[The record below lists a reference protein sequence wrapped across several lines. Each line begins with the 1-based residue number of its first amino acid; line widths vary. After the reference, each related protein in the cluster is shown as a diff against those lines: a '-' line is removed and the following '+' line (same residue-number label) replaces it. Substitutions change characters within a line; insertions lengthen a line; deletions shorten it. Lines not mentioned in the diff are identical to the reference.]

1 MPLPFRFTATLGLSV
16 IFDIGREAIAYGIMG
31 MVAAIGFPVLLVRA
45 KRRKLEKLRRRGIK
59 RYER

>member
-1 MPLPFRFTATLGLSV
+1 LGLPV

-31 MVAAIGFPVLLVRA
+31 TVAAIGFPVLLVRA

>member
-1 MPLPFRFTATLGLSV
+1 MPLPFRSTATLGFSV

-31 MVAAIGFPVLLVRA
+31 TVAAIGFPVLLVRA

>member
-1 MPLPFRFTATLGLSV
+1 L
-16 IFDIGREAIAYGIMG
+16 IFDIGREALAYGIMG
-31 MVAAIGFPVLLVRA
+31 TVTAIGFPLLLLRA